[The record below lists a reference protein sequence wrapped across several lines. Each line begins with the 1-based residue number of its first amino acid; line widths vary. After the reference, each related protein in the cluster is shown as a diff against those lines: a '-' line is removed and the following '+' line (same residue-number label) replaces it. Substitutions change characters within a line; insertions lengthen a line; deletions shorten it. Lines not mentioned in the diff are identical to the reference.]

1 MSFFFVFSFGLAKVA
16 ASLSLGFCFV
26 FSKLPKFFD
35 ENNIHSYFF
44 GTHRIGWQSASQP
57 ASRYDDAFALNVNSS
72 KECLLYFAFYVNALE
87 FAIQAFNQSFLYR
100 QMTHTGTHT
109 TASTMRIHREYHEHL
124 NLWRISKQHR
134 THNEHRA
141 CFPKLVIQILQH
153 NMPTKL
159 CTSLL
164 SAARYASALNNEQW
178 AAWNVCNLHTSY
190 TNRTNAK
197 HFE

>member
-1 MSFFFVFSFGLAKVA
+1 MQTLNSHTDTQKHTSTFIWASFFCCWKKHHLRILNRCFVMSFFFVFSFGLAKVA

-26 FSKLPKFFD
+26 FSKLPKFFN

-124 NLWRISKQHR
+124 NL
-134 THNEHRA
+134 
-141 CFPKLVIQILQH
+141 
-153 NMPTKL
+153 
-159 CTSLL
+159 
-164 SAARYASALNNEQW
+164 
-178 AAWNVCNLHTSY
+178 
-190 TNRTNAK
+190 
-197 HFE
+197 